1 MDKQR
6 QTHYAPDSDP
16 YPYTQTRAE
25 KDFMRGDPFPGVDLP
40 TTIGPIFSPDFD
52 LLETTGEYLLL
63 ADLPGLEIGDLDIE
77 LTANSLTIT
86 GERDGESFPRDTA
99 CHALERRFG
108 CFLRRFNFPEGVDG
122 AKSLVSMV
130 NGVLAI
136 EVPKRMEGLP
146 DC

>member
-1 MDKQR
+1 
-6 QTHYAPDSDP
+6 
-16 YPYTQTRAE
+16 
-25 KDFMRGDPFPGVDLP
+25 MRGDPFPGVDLP

-86 GERDGESFPRDTA
+86 GEREGESFARDTA

>member
-6 QTHYAPDSDP
+6 QTYYAPDSDP
-16 YPYTQTRAE
+16 YAQTRAE

-86 GERDGESFPRDTA
+86 A

>member
-6 QTHYAPDSDP
+6 QTYYAPDSD
-16 YPYTQTRAE
+16 PYTQTRAE

-86 GERDGESFPRDTA
+86 GEREGESFARDTA